1 MEEKAYVHTPGPVHT
16 QPGMRDFKP
25 FTLLSSPDSGFRYL
39 EILIFGFSKYDCFP
53 WSLWFTKKYIHNITT

>member
-1 MEEKAYVHTPGPVHT
+1 MEEKAYVHTPGPIHT

-53 WSLWFTKKYIHNITT
+53 